1 MYHSPEQVKGNI
13 TERKLFQDSKK
24 KASISAENQDGKEN
38 KCKPVT
44 NSKKCS
50 SSHTNK
56 PAAEKSSNVSC
67 SKFARVASAKFGLGD
82 FLETFFFG
90 STIKS

>member
-1 MYHSPEQVKGNI
+1 VKSLIIKNTQSHENV

-50 SSHTNK
+50 
-56 PAAEKSSNVSC
+56 C
-67 SKFARVASAKFGLGD
+67 SP
-82 FLETFFFG
+82 T
-90 STIKS
+90 TH